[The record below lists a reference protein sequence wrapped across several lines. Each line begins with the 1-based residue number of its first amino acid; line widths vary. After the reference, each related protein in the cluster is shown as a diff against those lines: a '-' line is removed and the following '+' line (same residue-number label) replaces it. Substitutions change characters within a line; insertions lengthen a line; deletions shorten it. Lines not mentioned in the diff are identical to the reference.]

1 MRALRS
7 LLVGI
12 GSSAVWPIS
21 LGLMAYTARQ
31 APWPRS
37 LALASSWGLA
47 SLAAAAFVAH
57 LARWV
62 FQPGGWAEAV
72 LRVPPAVARQV
83 DRAVLVLVVAAL
95 LFLLPQAFLAQGLI
109 APEGRAVAAPAL
121 GQLLGLGFLLTAWGI
136 VYRLARG
143 RSPLVQWLVQFPDRF
158 GWLNRHRR
166 VLASSVLAA
175 FGGIIALDARGYSFT
190 ARRMSSGAAM
200 SLVVVASCWELYRMI
215 LRLIEHHA
223 WRWIR
228 VGPAHAS
235 GGTPDEASQP
245 DDLAGRLRRL
255 TAYLM
260 PIVGLFLLAWVWN
273 IDWALFRFLGEQPL
287 WTVDPKGP
295 TYATVGDV
303 AKAALLFGLTAVAW
317 RHMST
322 FFALA
327 VFPRIPEDPGVRFA
341 LVTLCRYAVLGI
353 GLLAGL
359 SSIHLGLDKISM
371 VLAALGV
378 GLGFGLQEI
387 VSNFVCGIILL
398 LERPIRVGDVVTVA
412 GMSGK
417 VDRINIRATTITNGD
432 NQSIIVPNRAFI
444 TSDLINWTL
453 KDKIIRVSVRVKV
466 AQGTDPD
473 RVTELLLC
481 LAREDADV
489 LRNPLPIAF
498 MEDFSDSALNFVL
511 HVHVPEPSLGG
522 RVRHR
527 LLTQIQK
534 RFRDADIQIPLP
546 TQELRVKPLTNP
558 APGVPVEF
566 QRIDPASP
574 TPPPPRFSTPPI
586 PTPPAV
592 EDCHRGVD
600 E

>member
-7 LLVGI
+7 LLAGI
-12 GSSAVWPIS
+12 GSSAVWPIY

-37 LALASSWGLA
+37 LALASSWMLA
-47 SLAAAAFVAH
+47 SLAAAAFVAS
-57 LARWV
+57 LARWL
-62 FQPGGWAEAV
+62 FRPGGWAEAV

-83 DRAVLVLVVAAL
+83 DRAVLVLVAAAV
-95 LFLLPQAFLAQGLI
+95 LFLLPQAFLAHGLI
-109 APEGRAVAAPAL
+109 APAGRAVAAPAL
-121 GQLLGLGFLLTAWGI
+121 GQWLGLGFLLTTWGI
-136 VYRLARG
+136 AYRLARG
-143 RSPLVQWLVQFPDRF
+143 RSPLVQWLLQSPDRF

-175 FGGIIALDARGYSFT
+175 FGGMIALDARGYSFT

-200 SLVVVASCWELYRMI
+200 SLVVVASCWGLYRMI

-223 WRWIR
+223 WRWIG
-228 VGPAHAS
+228 VGPAYAS

-255 TAYLM
+255 TGYLM
-260 PIVGLFLLAWVWN
+260 PIVGLFLLARVWD

-303 AKAALLFGLTAVAW
+303 AQAALLFGLTAVSW

-322 FFALA
+322 FFAVA

-341 LVTLCRYAVLGI
+341 LVTLCRYAVLGV

-387 VSNFVCGIILL
+387 VSNFICGIILL
-398 LERPIRVGDVVTVA
+398 LERPIRVGDVVSVS

-417 VDRINIRATTITNGD
+417 VDRINIRATTIINAE

-473 RVTELLLC
+473 RVTDLLLS

-498 MEDFSDSALNFVL
+498 MEDFSDSALNFAL

-522 RVRHR
+522 WVRHR

-534 RFRDADIQIPLP
+534 RFRDAEIQIPLP
-546 TQELRVKPLTNP
+546 TQELRVKPLAHPVTG
-558 APGVPVEF
+558 APVEF
-566 QRIDPASP
+566 PRIDPASP
-574 TPPPPRFSTPPI
+574 TPPSPRFNKPPI